1 MGMTEITGISST
13 SALSLTASLRV
24 GLTGEL
30 RNSSFARTAPD
41 VSAAT
46 AGAVIVATQNG
57 GVDVLDLLGR
67 MQSIAFAAAN
77 IGRLTGVPFSRE
89 THQMQINLLL
99 NEVDRTVEG
108 ASFEGINLLSPN
120 AAITSFRTTAFGGS
134 LEVGPKPLDTNT
146 LRLAGLSV
154 ISDADINNAMSRL
167 RTAIDRATARLSQI
181 DGLTQAFTAG
191 TSFLSQISRTASS
204 SLGSQI
210 NLLA

>member
-1 MGMTEITGISST
+1 MTVITGIGGT
-13 SALSLTASLRV
+13 PTLSLTASLRA
-24 GLTGEL
+24 GAAGEL
-30 RNSSFARTAPD
+30 QNSSFARNAPS

-46 AGAVIVATQNG
+46 ARAVIVAAQNG
-57 GVDVLDLLGR
+57 GADVLSLLGK
-67 MQSIAFAAAN
+67 MQSLTFAAAN
-77 IGRLTGVPFSRE
+77 IGRLTGDPFSRE

-99 NEVDRTVEG
+99 TQLDRTVEG

-146 LRLAGLSV
+146 LRLSGLSV
-154 ISDADINNAMSRL
+154 IGDGDISNAMTRL
-167 RTAIDRATARLSQI
+167 NTAINRATARLSQI
-181 DGLTQAFTAG
+181 GGLTQAFAAG
-191 TSFLSQISRTASS
+191 TSFLSQISGTSDR